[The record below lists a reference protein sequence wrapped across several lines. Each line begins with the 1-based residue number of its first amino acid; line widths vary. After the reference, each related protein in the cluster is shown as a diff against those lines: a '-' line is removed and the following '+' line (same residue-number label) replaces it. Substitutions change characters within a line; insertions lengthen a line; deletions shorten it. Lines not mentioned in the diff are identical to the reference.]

1 MSWVALDRGIALADL
16 ICADTQVECWTCVRD
31 DIRTAILTQGW
42 NADIGAFTQV
52 FGGSDLDASTLLI
65 ALVGILPAD
74 DIRLHSTIT
83 AIIAGCPITAA
94 CSTATAAT
102 TDWVVKRDIP
112 TLHILAGRSV
122 GRHRPSWAGRAHLA
136 AGGLLRVRSGPA
148 GRIGE

>member
-102 TDWVVKRDIP
+102 TDWVVKREHSYSAHFGWP
-112 TLHILAGRSV
+112 KRWPSPAVLG
-122 GRHRPSWAGRAHLA
+122 RPSASCGWRPVARPIWACWPNR
-136 AGGLLRVRSGPA
+136 
-148 GRIGE
+148 